1 MCSYLK
7 LQQMRAQIQHSYT
20 LFLSTFQSDFI
31 LWHYIYIYIYIYK
44 WTYDMFYVHGLGSC
58 F

>member
-31 LWHYIYIYIYIYK
+31 LWHYVYIFISGHTI
-44 WTYDMFYVHGLGSC
+44 C
-58 F
+58 FMYMD